1 MADYQ
6 EKYPLDYR
14 IGGDTVDDFAQ
25 KYMKEIPRIYQFL
38 NNVRGLNSEGSEQ
51 VEPTKYQLKAEDDKL
66 YIRNKENTAW
76 VYLGKVA
83 ECLGFTP
90 SADTPILTEADVA
103 TTTNEP
109 NKLLRTNASGLLDI
123 NITGNAAKIAEKII
137 ETDGLSDGDI
147 LVYRVSSGKFVNES
161 KGTIGAGKEL
171 ILQANGD
178 TLGTY
183 SGDAQTTINIPGI
196 SVLQRNKA
204 YAVGDIAYS
213 ANLPSYLR
221 LECVT
226 AGTTGA
232 SEPDFAS
239 NKEAG
244 QYVTDGASVFILDDV
259 RDGNRVGDIVFR
271 PVLHDGYIKANGATV
286 TASEY
291 PRLLKFA
298 QDNNLLVENTAWNSD
313 KSKYVYDSGADTL
326 KIPDAQG
333 RVLQGTTNTVKS
345 VNAGLPDVTGG
356 ISLFAFDDWSE
367 GAFLLG
373 TRNADG
379 WFNPN
384 SWKPTLTSGDKPTA
398 RFDFKA
404 SKSNNIYGA
413 SNTVQP
419 PALTLIPQIKY

>member
-1 MADYQ
+1 M
-6 EKYPLDYR
+6 
-14 IGGDTVDDFAQ
+14 
-25 KYMKEIPRIYQFL
+25 
-38 NNVRGLNSEGSEQ
+38 
-51 VEPTKYQLKAEDDKL
+51 
-66 YIRNKENTAW
+66 
-76 VYLGKVA
+76 GKVA

-171 ILQANGD
+171 IFQANGD

-196 SVLQRNKA
+196 SVLQRNKS
-204 YAVGDIAYS
+204 YEVGDIAYS
-213 ANLPSYLR
+213 AKLPSYLR

-232 SEPDFAS
+232 IEPEYGS

-244 QYVTDGASVFILDDV
+244 RYVTDGTSVFILDDV

-286 TASEY
+286 KASEY

-298 QDNNLLVENTAWNSD
+298 QDNNLLVDSNTWNSD
-313 KSKYVYDSGADTL
+313 KSKYVYDSSADTL

-333 RVLQGTTNTVKS
+333 RVLQGTADTVKS
-345 VNAGLPDVTGG
+345 VEAGLPNIVGTAITGEFYFG
-356 ISLFAFDDWSE
+356 WVGGSGSLNMEKAEDSQRA
-367 GAFLLG
+367 G
-373 TRNADG
+373 
-379 WFNPN
+379 
-384 SWKPTLTSGDKPTA
+384 SSSGNEWGGGRLSLD
-398 RFDFKA
+398 A
-404 SKSNNIYGA
+404 SKSNTIYGA
-413 SNTVQP
+413 SSTVQP
-419 PALTLIPQIKY
+419 PALALIPQIKY